1 MKDKLKEKINE
12 IVNNA
17 KNEGREMTDDE
28 QLMVDALTFQLK
40 SLADETEDAE
50 VTETEEV
57 EDEKKDAETEK
68 TDTEDSK
75 KEDEVED
82 VKEVDETETETP
94 ETDEDTKQEEDAE
107 VSDNEEVEDKE
118 KDKDKTN
125 NDKRNSININMNK
138 EFKLIRAINQMAS
151 GQAVDDVTAAVCDA
165 GRNEMRSAGLTA
177 EGALVI
183 PSETRSISVTD
194 SVGATVGVDV
204 ADILAPLRDNLVLA
218 KAGAKFM
225 TGLKNDLKLPS
236 LIGSEAKWASEVG
249 NVANDATAALNGVT
263 LKPKRISVI
272 LPVSKQFLIQ
282 SSDSAEAILKE
293 NIMTAISEKLQKTIL
308 SNVVNDA
315 TAPKGIY
322 AATPV
327 SAKTY
332 KALCDMEA
340 EADKKNLGQNR
351 TYIVGNKAKAALRQL
366 QKGTNNTQ
374 MVYDKGEVDGTLC
387 YSTSSAPE
395 NAVLYGD
402 FSNLYIGQ
410 FGGTEIIVDNYTRA
424 AYGEVLLTVNAYFDA
439 ALAREGAVISGD
451 VTKA

>member
-12 IVNNA
+12 IVNTA
-17 KNEGREMTDDE
+17 KNEGRELTEDE

-40 SLADETEDAE
+40 SLPNETEDTE
-50 VTETEEV
+50 VSETEEV
-57 EDEKKDAETEK
+57 EEEKKDAETP
-68 TDTEDSK
+68 DTEDDSK
-75 KEDEVED
+75 KEEEVED
-82 VKEVDETETETP
+82 VKEVAATETETETP
-94 ETDEDTKQEEDAE
+94 ETEEDTE
-107 VSDNEEVEDKE
+107 VSETEEVEDKE
-118 KDKDKTN
+118 KDKTN
-125 NDKRNSININMNK
+125 NDKRNFNIKMNK

-151 GQAVDDVTAAVCDA
+151 GQAVDEVTAAVSEA

-183 PSETRSISVTD
+183 PSETRGINVTD

-204 ADILAPLRDNLVLA
+204 ADILAPLRNNLVLA

-249 NVANDATAALNGVT
+249 NVANDATAALNSVK

-293 NIMTAISEKLQKTIL
+293 NIMTAISEKLEKTIL

-322 AATPV
+322 AATPD

-332 KALCDMEA
+332 AKLCDLEA
-340 EADKKNLGQNR
+340 KADAKNIGEKR
-351 TYIVGNKAKAALRQL
+351 VYIVGNKAKAALRQL
-366 QKGTNNTQ
+366 QKGTANTQ
-374 MVYDKGEVDGTLC
+374 MVYDKGEIDGTPC
-387 YSTSSAPE
+387 YSTTSMAE
-395 NAVLYGD
+395 NGVLYGD

-410 FGGTEIIVDNYTRA
+410 FGATEIIVDNYTRA

-439 ALAREGAVISGD
+439 ALAREGAVVSGD

>member
-12 IVNNA
+12 IVTNA
-17 KNEGREMTDDE
+17 KNEGRELTDDE

-40 SLADETEDAE
+40 SLADDTEDTEA
-50 VTETEEV
+50 TETEEV
-57 EDEKKDAETEK
+57 EEEKKDAET
-68 TDTEDSK
+68 TDTEDNDSN
-75 KEDEVED
+75 KEEVED
-82 VKEVDETETETP
+82 VKDADETETDTP
-94 ETDEDTKQEEDAE
+94 EADEDETKE
-107 VSDNEEVEDKE
+107 VTDTEEVEEEDKE
-118 KDKDKTN
+118 KTNKDN
-125 NDKRNSININMNK
+125 RNINIKMNK
-138 EFKLIRAINQMAS
+138 EFKLIRAINQMAN
-151 GQAVDDVTAAVCDA
+151 GKAVDEVTAAVSEA

-183 PSETRSISVTD
+183 PSETRGINVTD

-236 LIGSEAKWASEVG
+236 LVGSEAKWASEVG
-249 NVANDATAALNGVT
+249 EVTKDAKAALNGVT
-263 LKPKRISVI
+263 LRPKRISVV

-327 SAKTY
+327 TAKTY

-340 EADKKNLGQNR
+340 TADGKNIGQNR
-351 TYIVGNKAKAALRQL
+351 CYIVGPKAKAALRQL
-366 QKGTNNTQ
+366 QKGTANTQ
-374 MVYDKGEVDGTLC
+374 MVYDRGEVDGTPCL
-387 YSTSSAPE
+387 STTSAPE
-395 NAVLYGD
+395 NAVFYGD

-410 FGGTEIIVDNYTRA
+410 FGGTEIIVDTYTRA
-424 AYGEVLLTVNAYFDA
+424 AFGEVLLTVNAYFDA
-439 ALAREGAVISGD
+439 ALVREGAIVSGD